1 MSVIND
7 MLRDLEKRR
16 GSLREPGVVPR
27 HVRVLP
33 AERKGS
39 STIAWRALNGAV
51 AFACIG
57 MLASYVYE
65 KRFSQLQ
72 PLADAL
78 KPSPGPVALAPAIMQ
93 RSQGETGAVGL
104 PDAPPAPLATAS
116 VVTAD
121 PRPAAA
127 TRSEEESPTERPR
140 AERNAPR
147 PSQARETASADS
159 QHRAD
164 SLTSFSL
171 RMDALPPKWEPTNT
185 AARNSST
192 ARSASMPAPSTAP
205 SAAGATSSTTRSVAV
220 AESSTPPSAAAPDSS
235 ATQSAAAADSSAVRS
250 PRVGNSSTT
259 RAVAV
264 ETGSAAR
271 SAAPAGSAR
280 PQIDRKVRELT
291 ASQLAENEYRV
302 GANLLN
308 QGRHAEAQAQFAAA
322 LRRAPEHV
330 GARQALFGLLLQANK
345 TDEAEQVLQV
355 GLKIDP
361 TQSGFAMALARI
373 QVERGDTAAAVQ
385 TLQKALP
392 HAQGNP
398 DYVAFLAA
406 LLQRQGRHAQAVE
419 LYEEALALAP
429 RSGLWLMGLGISLQA
444 LNRNSEAN
452 DAFRRARAA
461 EGLSG
466 ELQAFVDQRLKQVQ

>member
-57 MLASYVYE
+57 MLGAYVYD
-65 KRFSQLQ
+65 KGFSPVQ

-78 KPSPGPVALAPAIMQ
+78 KPSPGPLAVGPATMQ
-93 RSQGETGAVGL
+93 SAQGGTGAVA
-104 PDAPPAPLATAS
+104 PDAPLATAS
-116 VVTAD
+116 VVAAE

-127 TRSEEESPTERPR
+127 TRSEEASGVERQSVEHNALPPSPPTK
-140 AERNAPR
+140 
-147 PSQARETASADS
+147 TASAGS
-159 QHRAD
+159 QDRAG
-164 SLTSFSL
+164 SLIGFSL
-171 RMDALPPKWEPTNT
+171 RMDSLPAKWEPTNT

-192 ARSASMPAPSTAP
+192 ARAVAAVPPPSAPRA
-205 SAAGATSSTTRSVAV
+205 AAGATSSTTGAVAV
-220 AESSTPPSAAAPDSS
+220 AESSTSPSPAPADSS
-235 ATQSAAAADSSAVRS
+235 ATQSAAASDSSASRS
-250 PRVGNSSTT
+250 ARVGNSSTS
-259 RAVAV
+259 RFAAL
-264 ETGSAAR
+264 ENSTGGR
-271 SAAPAGSAR
+271 SAPPVSSAR

-291 ASQLAENEYRV
+291 ALQLAENEYRV